1 MRLSELHT
9 GEKGVIVKVM
19 GRGAFRKRIIEMGFI
34 RGKEVD
40 VIQNAPLKDPI
51 HYRVMGYDVSLRRN
65 DAAMIEVISAA
76 EYAKVQASQEIE
88 KRPADSYISPSTED
102 LQAIA
107 INKGKTI
114 NVALVGNPNCGKTS
128 LFNFAS
134 GAHEHVGNYSG
145 VTVDAK
151 EGTFQQDGY
160 TFRIVDLPGT
170 YSLSAY
176 TPEEL
181 YVRKHL
187 SEEQPDVV
195 INVIDASNL
204 ERNLYL
210 TCQLIDMDVR
220 SVIALNMY
228 DELERQ
234 GNKFDYDS
242 LSRMIGTPIVPTVS
256 RSGFGIED
264 LFKRVIKV
272 YEEEDPVIRHIH
284 INYGEVLE
292 KGITNV
298 RKAIKNNAN
307 IAKSLSKRYLS
318 IKLLEGDPE
327 IESFIKTLPC
337 AEIILQ
343 ERDRNVTQ
351 IEELLLEDCE
361 TAFTNARYGF
371 ISGALR
377 ETFEQNKIKEA
388 TSTQIIDLFVT
399 HKVLGFPIFIL
410 FMWIMFEATFRLGE
424 YPMGWIEDLVGL
436 IGNFVRSH
444 MSEGPLKD
452 LLVDGIIGGVGG
464 VIVFLPNILIL
475 YLFISFM
482 EDSGYMA
489 RAAFIMDKI
498 MHKMGLHGKS
508 FIPLVMGF
516 GCNVPAIM
524 ASRTIESRNS
534 RMITMLINPLMSC
547 SARLPVYVLLT
558 GAFFPNNASFVL
570 LALYVTGII
579 LAVIMARLFK
589 RFLFNEEDVPFVMEL
604 PPYRMPTAKAI
615 MIHMWE
621 KAKQYLHKMGG
632 VILVASIIIWFLGYF
647 PRNTEIGDVFD
658 KQIAEVENAELD
670 SAEKTDTIAELER
683 LKNMEHQKSSY
694 IGMIG
699 QTIQPVL
706 NPLGFDWKMSVSL
719 LTGMAAKEVVVSTLS
734 VLYTGEEEDSQALS
748 ERLKQDLD
756 AEGDPVFTPLIALSL
771 MLFVLIYFPCIAT
784 ISAIVNES
792 GSWKWGIFVVIYT
805 CVLAWVVSFVVYQTG
820 SLIINLMS

>member
-1 MRLSELHT
+1 MRLSELRT
-9 GEKGVIVKVM
+9 GDKGVIVKVM

-34 RGKEVD
+34 RGKEVI

-51 HYRVMGYDVSLRRN
+51 HYRVMGYDVSLRRS
-65 DAAMIEVISAA
+65 DAALIEVVSAA
-76 EYAKVQASQEIE
+76 DFEKEQATSVQDTNRS
-88 KRPADSYISPSTED
+88 ADSFILPSGNE

-107 INKGKTI
+107 LHKGKTI

-151 EGTFQQDGY
+151 EGTFQQNGY

-187 SEEQPDVV
+187 NEEQPDVV

-210 TCQLIDMDVR
+210 TAQLIDMDVR
-220 SVIALNMY
+220 MVIALNMY
-228 DELERQ
+228 DELERH
-234 GNKFDYDS
+234 GNKFDHES
-242 LSRMIGTPIVPTVS
+242 LAKMIGAPIIPTVS
-256 RSGFGIED
+256 KTGFGIED
-264 LFKRVIKV
+264 LFNRVIKV

-284 INYGEVLE
+284 INYGESLE
-292 KGITNV
+292 KGISNV
-298 RKAIKNNAN
+298 RKTLKNSVD
-307 IAKSLSKRYLS
+307 IPKSLSKRYLS
-318 IKLLEGDPE
+318 IKLLEGDRE
-327 IESFIKTLPC
+327 IETFIKTLPG
-337 AEIILQ
+337 AETIFQ
-343 ERDRNVTQ
+343 ERDRNTAL
-351 IEELLLEDCE
+351 IEKLLQEDCE

-377 ETFEQNKIKEA
+377 ETYEQNMIKEA

-410 FMWIMFEATFRLGE
+410 FMWIMFEATFRLGG
-424 YPMGWIEDLVGL
+424 YPMEWIEALVEV
-436 IGNFVRSH
+436 IGNFVRNH

-475 YLFISFM
+475 YMFISFM

-534 RMITMLINPLMSC
+534 RMITMLVNPLMSC

-558 GAFFPNNASFVL
+558 GAFFPKNASFVL
-570 LALYVTGII
+570 LALYVSGIL

-604 PPYRMPTAKAI
+604 PPYRMPTGKSI

-632 VILVASIIIWFLGYF
+632 IILVASIIIWFLGYF
-647 PRNTEIGDVFD
+647 PRHSESGDQFD
-658 KQIAEVENAELD
+658 RQIAEIENTELD
-670 SAEKTDTIAELER
+670 SQEKTDTKTAYEIGVRTLEGNRPPTKFVYRAYRPDDSTDLGSFRIR
-683 LKNMEHQKSSY
+683 LENECKPTY
-694 IGMIG
+694 RYG
-699 QTIQPVL
+699 
-706 NPLGFDWKMSVSL
+706 
-719 LTGMAAKEVVVSTLS
+719 
-734 VLYTGEEEDSQALS
+734 GERSCCQHVK
-748 ERLKQDLD
+748 R
-756 AEGDPVFTPLIALSL
+756 
-771 MLFVLIYFPCIAT
+771 
-784 ISAIVNES
+784 
-792 GSWKWGIFVVIYT
+792 
-805 CVLAWVVSFVVYQTG
+805 
-820 SLIINLMS
+820 IIHGECR

>member
-1 MRLSELHT
+1 MRLSELRT

-65 DAAMIEVISAA
+65 DAQMIEVVSVA
-76 EYAKVQASQEIE
+76 EFIEASTGKQEN
-88 KRPADSYISPSTED
+88 RPVDSYIQTSGKS
-102 LQAIA
+102 LQAMA
-107 INKGKTI
+107 MHKGKTI

-151 EGTFQQDGY
+151 AGTFHQNDY
-160 TFRIVDLPGT
+160 TFKIVDLPGT

-187 SEEQPDVV
+187 NEEQPDIV
-195 INVIDASNL
+195 INVVDASNL

-220 SVIALNMY
+220 MVIALNMY
-228 DELERQ
+228 DELERH
-234 GNKFDYDS
+234 GNKFDHNS
-242 LSRMIGTPIVPTVS
+242 LSRMIGTPIVPTIS
-256 RSGFGIED
+256 KTGFGIEE
-264 LFKRVIKV
+264 LFNRVIKV
-272 YEEEDPVIRHIH
+272 YEEEDPVLRHIH
-284 INYGEVLE
+284 INYGDVLE
-292 KGITNV
+292 KAIYPVRHALKLNGNV
-298 RKAIKNNAN
+298 S
-307 IAKSLSKRYLS
+307 KSLSKRYLA

-327 IESFIKTLPC
+327 VESFVKSMPGSETVIH
-337 AEIILQ
+337 
-343 ERDRNVTQ
+343 ERDRNVAQ
-351 IEELLLEDCE
+351 IETLLKEDCE

-377 ETFEQNKIKEA
+377 ETYEQNKIKEA

-424 YPMGWIEDLVGL
+424 YPMEWIESFVGWIGE
-436 IGNFVRSH
+436 FVRGN

-475 YLFISFM
+475 YAFISFM

-534 RMITMLINPLMSC
+534 RMITMLVNPLMSC

-558 GAFFPNNASFVL
+558 GAFFPQTAGTVMLIFQPAEEGVRGAKSIVDNGHLDGVDYLIGSHVTNKKEDDPAVVIPGSYGS
-570 LALYVTGII
+570 LATTKYDVIFHGKSAHAGGSPEVGRNVM
-579 LAVIMARLFK
+579 LAVGTAILNLYAIPRHSGGVSRVNVGTVVAGSGRNVIADEAKMEIEVRGETTEINEYMKNYAVNIIESAAKMHGCTCEMKLMGAANSLASSEALMERVK
-589 RFLFNEEDVPFVMEL
+589 RVCEEDLHL
-604 PPYRMPTAKAI
+604 P
-615 MIHMWE
+615 
-621 KAKQYLHKMGG
+621 
-632 VILVASIIIWFLGYF
+632 V
-647 PRNTEIGDVFD
+647 
-658 KQIAEVENAELD
+658 
-670 SAEKTDTIAELER
+670 
-683 LKNMEHQKSSY
+683 
-694 IGMIG
+694 
-699 QTIQPVL
+699 
-706 NPLGFDWKMSVSL
+706 
-719 LTGMAAKEVVVSTLS
+719 AKEMSSKNGGSEDVSYMMNRVQEQGGQATFMR
-734 VLYTGEEEDSQALS
+734 VLTHEAGPGHSRIFDIDEQ
-748 ERLKQDLD
+748 
-756 AEGDPVFTPLIALSL
+756 
-771 MLFVLIYFPCIAT
+771 VLPNA
-784 ISAIVNES
+784 V
-792 GSWKWGIFVVIYT
+792 KIF
-805 CVLAWVVSFVVYQTG
+805 CGVVYD
-820 SLIINLMS
+820 IMH